1 MMKLAVVSAIAAAS
15 VMGSLTAFGED
26 AAEPKATDVSVT
38 LGGTFNDG
46 NTESTDA
53 NAAIDVEGAVNTI
66 GTFKA
71 GAAVNFARNTT
82 KTTSVDADGNSVTE
96 KDSETTAENYEAK
109 GRVDFNV
116 SGPISAYFDASY
128 LRDEIADLDY
138 RITAG
143 PGLSYNFLKNDVN
156 EARIDLGIS
165 PMWESLS
172 GDSEFYTMGR
182 VAEYASHAFEGG
194 AKIWESVEFLQ
205 AFEDGDKYLV
215 NAEVGV
221 ESPLNDK
228 LSLRLVAQDKYN
240 SLPAEGNEKND
251 VKVIAA
257 VRIKL

>member
-1 MMKLAVVSAIAAAS
+1 MKLAVVSAIAAIS
-15 VMGSLTAFGED
+15 VISAYTAFGEEV
-26 AAEPKATDVSVT
+26 AEPKATDVSVT
-38 LGGTFNDG
+38 LGGTLNDG
-46 NTESTDA
+46 NTESTDF
-53 NAAIDVEGAVNTI
+53 NAAIDVEGAISTV

-71 GAAVNFARNTT
+71 GAAANFAKSTT
-82 KTTSVDADGNSVTE
+82 KSTSTDADGNSVTE
-96 KDSETTAENYEAK
+96 KNTETTAENYEAK

-116 SGPISAYFDASY
+116 SDPISAYFDASY
-128 LRDEIADLDY
+128 LRDEIADIDY

-143 PGLSYNFLKNDVN
+143 PGLSYNFLKDDVN
-156 EARIDLGIS
+156 EVRLDAGIS
-165 PMWESLS
+165 PMWERTS

-182 VAEYASHAFEGG
+182 AAEYASHAFANG
-194 AKIWESVEFLQ
+194 AKVWESVEFLQ

-221 ESPLNDK
+221 ESPLSDR

-240 SLPAEGNEKND
+240 SLPADGNEKND